1 MANFSERQIRWILGA
16 VGAGSFVTLLALEI
30 LTETDDISPLDIAFD
45 AVSLLLTIGA
55 AVGVALLVQRMH
67 VQHEEKMSLIRDL
80 DVARS
85 EGRGWRNKVQ
95 AHLNGLRLEITN
107 QFDEWGMTDAER
119 EVGLLI
125 LKGLSH
131 KEIASL
137 RGTTEATVRQQAQ
150 SIYARSKLPGKSAFS
165 AYFLEDLFNPDLPA
179 NNLTETALDTGALA
193 PAFGASNSRTTAAE

>member
-1 MANFSERQIRWILGA
+1 MANLSERQIRWVLGL
-16 VGAGSFVTLLALEI
+16 VGAGSFATLLGLEI
-30 LTETDDISPLDIAFD
+30 LTEPDRISPLDVAFD
-45 AVSLLLTIGA
+45 AVTLLLTIGA
-55 AVGVALLVQRMH
+55 AVGVALLIQRMQA
-67 VQHEEKMSLIRDL
+67 QHEEKMALIRDL

-107 QFDEWGMTDAER
+107 QFGEWGMTDAER
-119 EVGLLI
+119 DVGLLI

-150 SIYARSKLPGKSAFS
+150 SIYARSHLPGKSAFS
-165 AYFLEDLFNPDLPA
+165 AYFLEDLFTPVPPA
-179 NNLTETALDTGALA
+179 SDGVDAI
-193 PAFGASNSRTTAAE
+193 PAAFAASNGQATAAE